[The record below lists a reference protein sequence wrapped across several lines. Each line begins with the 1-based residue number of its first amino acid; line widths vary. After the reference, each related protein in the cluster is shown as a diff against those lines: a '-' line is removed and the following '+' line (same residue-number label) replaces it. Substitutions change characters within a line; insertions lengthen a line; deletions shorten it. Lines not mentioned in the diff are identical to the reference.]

1 MVALILLAAAFC
13 GLAVSAAG
21 VVSQLVPRRFSS
33 TQERQIMTWEMARR
47 WRTYPA
53 GRIFPA
59 SAGYQLP
66 AAALDATKG
75 LTLQARRLG
84 IARQAGCAKAAGPA
98 AGRVLV
104 QYGCTAMLR
113 ASYVDASGSMIAT
126 VGVAVLPTVTAAY
139 RVVNALTKA
148 KGLAERSVR
157 PFPVRGTAAAGF
169 TAPKV
174 QLIEATNRG
183 TYVVMSVVGFA
194 DGRPRLADAA
204 DGFVDA
210 QLKALAHGVAETVA
224 GIVGTSPALP
234 SCPGAPGC

>member
-1 MVALILLAAAFC
+1 
-13 GLAVSAAG
+13 
-21 VVSQLVPRRFSS
+21 
-33 TQERQIMTWEMARR
+33 MTWEMARR

-66 AAALDATKG
+66 AAELDAKQG
-75 LTLQARRLG
+75 LNLQASRLG
-84 IARQAGCAKAAGPA
+84 IARQSSCAEAAGPA

-104 QYGCTAMLR
+104 KYGCSAMLR

-126 VGVAVLPTVTAAY
+126 IGVAVLPSVNAAF
-139 RVVNALTKA
+139 RVVSALTKA

-174 QLIEATNRG
+174 QLIEATDRG

-194 DGRPRLADAA
+194 DGRPRLADAS

-210 QLKALAHGVAETVA
+210 QLKALARGLADAVA
-224 GIVGTSPALP
+224 GIVGTNPAVP
-234 SCPGAPGC
+234 RCPGAPGC